1 MKKILTIVFALTF
14 VAATVLAQ
22 SKNNDQST
30 AATQTQTKP
39 ASSTT
44 AKTGTTKPKTAKTET
59 GVNKTADIRTLL
71 TLTQAGE
78 MAVQMMQEML
88 NSYRQGLPKV
98 PDEFWVGFAK
108 KIKTEDLVDM
118 LVPIYDRHLT
128 HSEVVSLIG
137 FFEGPVGKKLISV
150 QPSIM
155 KESMQVGQQWGEKI
169 GNEVTAE
176 LQKKGYR

>member
-1 MKKILTIVFALTF
+1 MPIQRQKGGFVKKFLVAGF
-14 VAATVLAQ
+14 VIMFAATALAQ
-22 SKNNDQST
+22 SKNNDQSA
-30 AATQTQTKP
+30 AATQVQSKP
-39 ASSTT
+39 TSTT
-44 AKTGTTKPKTAKTET
+44 TAKTET
-59 GVNKTADIRTLL
+59 GTNKTADIRTLL

-88 NSYRQGLPKV
+88 NSYRQRLPQV

-108 KIKTEDLVDM
+108 KIKTEDMVDM

-128 HSEVVSLIG
+128 HSEVVALIG

-155 KESMQVGQQWGEKI
+155 RESMQVGQQWGEKI

>member
-1 MKKILTIVFALTF
+1 MKKIITIVFGLTF
-14 VAATVLAQ
+14 AAATALAQ
-22 SKNNDQST
+22 SESDNQS
-30 AATQTQTKP
+30 AAATQTKP
-39 ASSTT
+39 ASSRT
-44 AKTGTTKPKTAKTET
+44 AKTGTTKPKAAKTET
-59 GVNKTADIRTLL
+59 GVNKTTDIRTLL
-71 TLTQAGE
+71 ALTQAGE
-78 MAVQMMQEML
+78 MAVRMMQEML
-88 NSYRQGLPKV
+88 NSYRQGLPQV
-98 PDEFWVGFAK
+98 PDEFWAGFAK

-118 LVPIYDRHLT
+118 LVPVYDRHLS

-155 KESMQVGQQWGEKI
+155 KESMQIGQQWGEKI

>member
-1 MKKILTIVFALTF
+1 MKKFFTIAFALIF
-14 VAATVLAQ
+14 VAATALAQ
-22 SKNNDQST
+22 TGSKPAL
-30 AATQTQTKP
+30 AAAPAQTKP
-39 ASSTT
+39 AATKN
-44 AKTGTTKPKTAKTET
+44 KTGA
-59 GVNKTADIRTLL
+59 NKSADIRTLL

-88 NSYRQGLPKV
+88 NSYRQGLPQV

-108 KIKTEDLVDM
+108 KIKTEDLVEM

-128 HSEVVSLIG
+128 HSEVVALIG
-137 FFEGPVGKKLISV
+137 FFEGPVGKKLLSV

-155 KESMQVGQQWGEKI
+155 RESMQVGQQWGEKI